1 MGGFGRPNQGSYGW
15 GAFFKHD
22 DQGEACKSGNWSPS
36 GYRFDASR
44 YNKIY
49 GASTTVQP
57 PAVKV
62 YAWTREA

>member
-15 GAFFKHD
+15 GAFYQYD
-22 DQGEACKSGNWSPS
+22 DQGEACKAGSWTP
-36 GYRFDASR
+36 R